1 VVSVWPDFQLNE
13 EIERGTLE
21 RVALDIALP
30 RLALSL
36 IYRKDRVLD
45 GAAEY
50 FIDCL
55 KSKALPD

>member
-1 VVSVWPDFQLNE
+1 MSVWPDFQLNE

-36 IYRKDRVLD
+36 IHRKDRVL
-45 GAAEY
+45 GRASSY
-50 FIDCL
+50 
-55 KSKALPD
+55 